1 MKNTLKID
9 HDARTIVMDRTFA
22 KYAENTMSDE
32 YAHLQRVRKDYPN
45 YSVIQRQIK
54 RNSNKKTYNGL
65 TYEYMENYIK
75 SHNEELLVEFYEL
88 CGKDENG
95 KKINFGVKLS
105 YGEVRMWVL
114 EQFPEIENFEARKKL
129 DDKMEAVRKARAARK
144 AA

>member
-65 TYEYMENYIK
+65 TYEYMEMYIQK
-75 SHNEELLVEFYEL
+75 HDDEEGSIMNEYLMLR
-88 CGKDENG
+88 GKTEDAAEALAESFSYKEMRDWFL
-95 KKINFGVKLS
+95 KK
-105 YGEVRMWVL
+105 
-114 EQFPEIENFEARKKL
+114 FPAIASFHEARAKL
-129 DDKMEAVRKARAARK
+129 VA
-144 AA
+144 

>member
-54 RNSNKKTYNGL
+54 RNSSKKTYNGL
-65 TYEYMENYIK
+65 TYEYMEDYIMTHGSAETIKKNLHDFHEMRLISECHGKAFRYPVIK
-75 SHNEELLVEFYEL
+75 SWFLDKY
-88 CGKDENG
+88 
-95 KKINFGVKLS
+95 
-105 YGEVRMWVL
+105 
-114 EQFPEIENFEARKKL
+114 PEITKFGMVDEPKVVEVGEATPALKT
-129 DDKMEAVRKARAARK
+129 A
-144 AA
+144 

>member
-1 MKNTLKID
+1 MKNTLRID

-65 TYEYMENYIK
+65 TYEYMEDYIMTHGSAELIKKNLHEFHEMRLISECHGKAFRYPVIK
-75 SHNEELLVEFYEL
+75 SWFLDKY
-88 CGKDENG
+88 
-95 KKINFGVKLS
+95 
-105 YGEVRMWVL
+105 
-114 EQFPEIENFEARKKL
+114 PEITKFGTVDEAKVIEVGEDRKV
-129 DDKMEAVRKARAARK
+129 A
-144 AA
+144 